1 LGGSTP
7 NAPVAT
13 GLIPIFRI
21 LRYQH
26 YLMKESSSNKRGLIV
41 VIVIFG
47 TIRHSI
53 KTSYF
58 LVYKAHWIIGR
69 IKWSKT

>member
-1 LGGSTP
+1 
-7 NAPVAT
+7 
-13 GLIPIFRI
+13 
-21 LRYQH
+21 
-26 YLMKESSSNKRGLIV
+26 MKESSSNKRGLIV